1 MNNRAYNL
9 KSYIEGDKLLSPLEL
24 ISISDEMGLSIHE
37 RYILQKQQLMN
48 NHKNTAGELFSINT
62 DKIAVDIINK
72 INKAL
77 NT

>member
-1 MNNRAYNL
+1 
-9 KSYIEGDKLLSPLEL
+9 
-24 ISISDEMGLSIHE
+24 MGLSIHE

-48 NHKNTAGELFSINT
+48 NHKNTDGELFSINT

-72 INKAL
+72 AL